1 MVRHYGSYA
10 YSKLAGKA
18 AVDLFL
24 EICSHD
30 NSLDKV
36 ITFKAQRGCLIC
48 CMQTRDMNHFGTE
61 WHRRIEK
68 CSAMVRSYNAVKQ
81 ALSAPA
87 EREVLVRSLAR
98 LRDELQGDDA
108 GLLISAS
115 WPSFSPDEVLGESGL
130 DGILVRVGA
139 CLWAAGFVKMVES
152 VALDQ
157 SQGSEEEWRLLEE
170 IQQSVQDLQVP
181 VRNSVRLCL

>member
-1 MVRHYGSYA
+1 MGRYYGRDA
-10 YSKLAGKA
+10 QLEGKA
-18 AVDLFL
+18 AVEMFL
-24 EICSHD
+24 DICNHK
-30 NSLDKV
+30 NSLDQV

-48 CMQTRDMNHFGTE
+48 CMQTRDTNHHGTD

-68 CSAMVRSYNAVKQ
+68 CISLVHSHKAVKK
-81 ALSAPA
+81 ALDAPD
-87 EREVLVRSLAR
+87 ERDELVRSLVR

-115 WPSFSPDEVLGESGL
+115 WSSFSPDEVLGENGL
-130 DGILVRVGA
+130 DGILVRAGA
-139 CLWAAGFVKMVES
+139 WLWSAGFVKMVES
-152 VALDQ
+152 VALGP

-170 IQQSVQDLQVP
+170 IKRSVQDLP